1 MRKINLICFL
11 FVLSIFF
18 IYACN
23 EEKIVTPQQEVDD
36 TNNGFQ
42 SKAVAE
48 IFVKNC
54 ATSGC
59 HAGSTPSSGLS
70 LKLFSE
76 LIKGSSN
83 RSGGTIPNY
92 GGDVVIPFRIQESL
106 LYQMI
111 NDNVTPSSPHDAIS
125 LSQADIDTIK
135 NWIMNG
141 AKDFNGNLPFS
152 NPSYRVYVCDQLS
165 DKISV
170 IDGDSKVVSA
180 IIDVSQPS
188 LPAKPHMV
196 KERDGFLYVTLISA
210 GKFLKINTSDYSIVG
225 EVSGITKAGMIQIS
239 PDGSKAYVSRSS
251 TSDPIF
257 NSVYDINIYNMT
269 LTKEITLLWST
280 GGVPHG
286 IALTPDGKKL
296 YVANLTLSRI
306 GIIDA
311 ELDEATGDISL
322 PPGTEPMQTMI
333 SPDGNYLYVSAR
345 GTGKL
350 MVFDTHKDTLIT
362 EVDVDPMPMQIAI
375 TSDGNKIYL
384 GSFMMN
390 TVNVIQK
397 NGNTWTNIKQISH
410 PGFRMLHGCDI
421 TSDDKYVYV
430 SSRNEDGGFVP
441 YFIVGGE
448 TNRGT
453 IGIIDTQTDEVIKL
467 IEIEESGSG
476 LVVEKN
482 N

>member
-410 PGFRMLHGCDI
+410 SGFRMLHGCDI

-430 SSRNEDGGFVP
+430 SIRNEDGGFVP